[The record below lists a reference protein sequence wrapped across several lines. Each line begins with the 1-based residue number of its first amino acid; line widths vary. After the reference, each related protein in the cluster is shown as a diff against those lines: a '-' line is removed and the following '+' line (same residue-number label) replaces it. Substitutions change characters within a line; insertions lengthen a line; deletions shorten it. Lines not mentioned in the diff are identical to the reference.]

1 MKLYKSFISEIK
13 IVSEPKD
20 TWVTKAQI
28 RNSEE
33 SSQYIKELWPVEI
46 EHREACMALYLNRAN
61 NTIGYAIIG
70 IGGLSGTVVD
80 PKIIFQHALLCNASA
95 LILSHNHPSGNL
107 NPSEADKSITKKIS
121 KAGKVLE
128 IDVLD
133 HVIITKNSYFSFAD
147 EGIMQ

>member
-1 MKLYKSFISEIK
+1 MKVYKSFVAELNISYKKNTSIK
-13 IVSEPKD
+13 NTQITSSEG
-20 TWVTKAQI
+20 A
-28 RNSEE
+28 
-33 SSQYIKELWPVEI
+33 SQYIKELWPVEI

-121 KAGKVLE
+121 NAGKVLE
-128 IDVLD
+128 INVLD

-147 EGIMQ
+147 EGIM

>member
-1 MKLYKSFISEIK
+1 MKVYKSFVAELNISYKKNTSIK
-13 IVSEPKD
+13 NTQITSSEG
-20 TWVTKAQI
+20 A
-28 RNSEE
+28 
-33 SSQYIKELWPVEI
+33 SQYIKELWPVEI

-80 PKIIFQHALLCNASA
+80 PKIIFQNALLCNASA

-121 KAGKVLE
+121 NAGKVLE
-128 IDVLD
+128 INVLD